1 MNEIES
7 YPGYIVESRL
17 INLYKANVVGFLF
30 FAVFIVLYGFPFYL
44 LWDIKE
50 SLASMKSD
58 IHNKASNTWWIYTI
72 IIVCGIVIHEFVH
85 GILFASFAKHGFKS
99 IKFGVLW
106 KTLTP
111 YAHCKEP
118 LPVREYML
126 AVLMP
131 FIIVGLLPGIYSIF
145 AGNLPLLFFAIFFS
159 GAAAGDFM
167 ILNLI
172 YKEDKE
178 HLILDHPKEGGCFI
192 LKKIDNLSVK

>member
-1 MNEIES
+1 MSEIEN
-7 YPGYIVESRL
+7 YPGYVVEPRL

-30 FAVFIVLYGFPFYL
+30 FAIFILLYGLPFYL

-50 SLASMKSD
+50 SFSIMKNNIYD
-58 IHNKASNTWWIYTI
+58 KDSNVWWVYVI
-72 IIVCGIVIHEFVH
+72 IIVSGIVIHELIH
-85 GILFASFAKHGFKS
+85 GIVFAFFAKEGFKS

-106 KTLTP
+106 KMLTP

-118 LPVREYML
+118 LQVRAYML
-126 AVLMP
+126 ALVMP

-145 AGNLPLLFFAIFFS
+145 TGNLPLLLFAIFFS

-172 YKEDKE
+172 YKENKDN
-178 HLILDHPKEGGCFI
+178 LVLDHPTEGGCFV
-192 LKKIDNLSVK
+192 LKKVM